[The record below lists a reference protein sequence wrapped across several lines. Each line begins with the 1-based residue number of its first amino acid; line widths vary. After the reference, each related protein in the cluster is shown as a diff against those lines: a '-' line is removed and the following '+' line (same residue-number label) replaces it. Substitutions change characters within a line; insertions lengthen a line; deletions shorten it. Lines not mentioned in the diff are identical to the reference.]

1 MVKLTVPALLASAH
15 NVEILAWRLQKDRT
29 DNNEPYLVTSEYKGV
44 VDNLSFERLFGKLI
58 VLQEI
63 MARIAGGSGNRVVNT
78 AVRAVSMVFIPLP
91 I

>member
-1 MVKLTVPALLASAH
+1 RLNGPALLASAH
-15 NVEILAWRLQKDRT
+15 NVEVLAWRLKNDRT
-29 DNNEPYLVTSEYKGV
+29 ENDEPYLVTSEYKGV
-44 VDNLSFERLFGKLI
+44 IDNLSFERLLGKLI

-63 MARIAGGSGNRVVNT
+63 MARIAGASDNRVVNT